1 MAKKIT
7 QNEFERVCAPGEVIV
22 KEGQAGREMF
32 IIRSGRV
39 TISKR
44 VGERE
49 TELAVLGKGDFFGE
63 MSLLEGQPR
72 DATARAVRETK
83 LLVIQPGGLLI
94 RIRRD
99 PTFAYEMLQKMS
111 GRVRDLNAW
120 VTRSLASGE
129 GAKVPE
135 ATRTLVGFSAVLPA
149 EEPSE

>member
-7 QNEFERVCAPGEVIV
+7 QNEFERVCAPGEIIV
-22 KEGQAGREMF
+22 KEGSPGREMF

-39 TISKR
+39 VISKR

-49 TELAVLGKGDFFGE
+49 AELAVLGKGDFFGE

-72 DATARAVRETK
+72 DATARAAADTK

-120 VTRSLASGE
+120 LVRSMDTGE
-129 GAKVPE
+129 TTKVPE
-135 ATRTLVGFSAVLPA
+135 ATRTLVGFSLKGAR
-149 EEPSE
+149 ED